1 MHAAFAMLKHVQA
14 VFNVFYLRSRIRWH
28 WCGHP
33 KQFREMWDCTEQLQT
48 RAWST
53 PLLEFLPS
61 AHAAEA
67 PWLTV
72 KVLWRKSF
80 HPANDHS
87 RVRWLVPF
95 NSCNSQNISKLYQ
108 TFYFHLVTLTICA
121 YIIHTYI
128 YIHIIHITYALVFR
142 CTKYVSVPREWRCF
156 VISQATFEL
165 RLAVWW
171 FCSRRSLQICTYDFW
186 RWCFAL
192 DHGSLFAWQTVNTN
206 LKTNFVQ
213 YRGLAGPTVS

>member
-1 MHAAFAMLKHVQA
+1 MRASKTVPRNVGLHRTAADQSLEHSAPGVFAVGACSRGALTNCQGPVAKIFPSSQRSFTCALAGSFQLLQFAEHLKTISDFLLSPCHLD
-14 VFNVFYLRSRIRWH
+14 YL
-28 WCGHP
+28 C
-33 KQFREMWDCTEQLQT
+33 
-48 RAWST
+48 
-53 PLLEFLPS
+53 
-61 AHAAEA
+61 
-67 PWLTV
+67 
-72 KVLWRKSF
+72 
-80 HPANDHS
+80 
-87 RVRWLVPF
+87 
-95 NSCNSQNISKLYQ
+95 LYY
-108 TFYFHLVTLTICA
+108 TYV
-121 YIIHTYI
+121 YI